1 MAAAVPPRPEADPNE
16 DRKSKTRYLA
26 VPSHIISLSSAV
38 RNRRMFGVLM
48 GTLQKFKEESNK
60 NTEKVYNCI
69 VVIGKILLY
78 LQERRRAEIE
88 EKLDQAATKEKEVAA
103 MERKGLFEQRRA
115 QRTQIYRLASHVEVA
130 EMVS

>member
-1 MAAAVPPRPEADPNE
+1 
-16 DRKSKTRYLA
+16 
-26 VPSHIISLSSAV
+26 
-38 RNRRMFGVLM
+38 MFGVLM